1 MDGNRDGGILIV
13 CAANVCRSPMA
24 GLTLRRAFA
33 RLPDY
38 DAVPVAT
45 AGVSVDGARSVCPEV
60 ASFHT
65 SERWRELADL
75 HRSRPLYP
83 EETLQAT
90 LVLTASRGIRSS
102 VVAAAPE
109 RRRRVFT
116 LQEAVWLGS
125 GFVVEPGTPGMDALA
140 AFQRYIDD
148 RRGLRQLPKRPRM
161 LLPSRQSHNP
171 LDIRDGHVLGAG
183 AHRRTVRTV
192 DEAARELASLLTGA
206 RPRE

>member
-1 MDGNRDGGILIV
+1 
-13 CAANVCRSPMA
+13 
-24 GLTLRRAFA
+24 
-33 RLPDY
+33 
-38 DAVPVAT
+38 
-45 AGVSVDGARSVCPEV
+45 VD
-60 ASFHT
+60 
-65 SERWRELADL
+65 
-75 HRSRPLYP
+75 
-83 EETLQAT
+83 
-90 LVLTASRGIRSS
+90 
-102 VVAAAPE
+102 
-109 RRRRVFT
+109 
-116 LQEAVWLGS
+116 
-125 GFVVEPGTPGMDALA
+125 PGTPGMDALA